1 MEICVLRQQLLDHL
15 GHGLVTGG
23 PGSGKTTI
31 ALKKA
36 VVRIEAGLQP
46 GQSVLFLSFS
56 RSAVAR
62 VAEAIQAQ
70 VAREH
75 RAALNMQTFHSFFW
89 GILGSNAY
97 LLGAP
102 RPLQILLP
110 QDEEILFG
118 KIKRKERKLGN
129 PMWDACL
136 VERERLFAED
146 GKMAFDLF
154 FPSAVALI
162 QRSGHVRRMIAQR
175 YPLIIVDEAQDTD
188 GDAWKCIEMLAAETT
203 IICLADLEQQIFDYL
218 PGIGPERIAIIR
230 AALEPLEIDLAGQ
243 NHRSPDSEIVA
254 FAEDVLNGV
263 ARPGKYKGVSAFS
276 YNPMPKVGTY
286 DPNKTFRMAIGA
298 LQRRIRADTGKW
310 GKSIAILT
318 HSGPAAAKIS
328 AALNDGAKTV
338 RHKLLFDE
346 NSALLSARIAA
357 FLLEPKVAAKRL
369 SDMAIAVDMFK
380 DIEQSRGSAQV
391 EKMQKWA
398 DKLRA
403 GKLPTAG
410 FIKNLLAIIDALSLT
425 DFSGNPAK
433 DWLVVKALLRVA
445 ADPEL
450 RQVATHL
457 DYLVGFN
464 RGKRIGA
471 ELGLLWERHGQYH
484 GAREAFESAIAQDQ
498 LAGGL
503 DDPNGVQIMT
513 IHKAKGK
520 QFDGVIVVRAGRFE
534 ENVGLVST
542 FVWRE
547 DKHPFHRSRKIL
559 RVAITRAKTH
569 TLILDPVFPGCP
581 ITGHYKL

>member
-1 MEICVLRQQLLDHL
+1 MDICALRQKLLDHP

-36 VVRIEAGLQP
+36 VVKIEAGLQP

-62 VAEAIQAQ
+62 VAEAVQAQ

-89 GILGSNAY
+89 EILRSNAY

-102 RPLQILLP
+102 RPLQLLLP

-118 KIKRKERKLGN
+118 KIKRKDRKLGN
-129 PMWDACL
+129 PKWDEWL
-136 VERERLFAED
+136 IERERLFAKD

-162 QRSGHVRRMIAQR
+162 QRSGHVRRMLAQR
-175 YPLIIVDEAQDTD
+175 YPLIIVDEAQDTN

-218 PGIGPERIAIIR
+218 PGIGPERIAVIR
-230 AALEPLEIDLAGQ
+230 VALAPLEIDLAGQ

-254 FAEDVLNGV
+254 FAEDVLNGMV
-263 ARPGKYKGVSAFS
+263 RPGQYKGVSAFS
-276 YNPMPKVGTY
+276 YNPKVGIY
-286 DPNKTFRMAIGA
+286 DANKVFRMALGA

-346 NSALLSARIAA
+346 NAALLSARIAA
-357 FLLEPKVAAKRL
+357 FLLEPKVAANRL
-369 SDMAIAVDMFK
+369 SDMAVAVDMFK
-380 DIEQSRGSAQV
+380 DIERSRGSAQV

-398 DKLRA
+398 DKLRI

-410 FIKNLLAIIDALSLT
+410 FIKNLLAIIDSLHLT
-425 DFSGNPAK
+425 KFSGNPAK
-433 DWLVVKALLRVA
+433 DWLVVKALLRAA

-471 ELGLLWERHGQYH
+471 ELGLLWERHGQYR

-503 DDPNGVQIMT
+503 DDPNGIQIMT

-534 ENVGLVST
+534 ENAGLVST

-569 TLILDPVFPGCP
+569 TLILDPIFPDCP

>member
-1 MEICVLRQQLLDHL
+1 VEICPLRQQLLDHL

-36 VVRIEAGLQP
+36 VVRIEAGLLP

-62 VAEAIQAQ
+62 VAEAVQVQ

-89 GILGSNAY
+89 EVLGSNAY

-118 KIKRKERKLGN
+118 KIKKKERKIGN
-129 PMWDACL
+129 AQWDAWL
-136 VERERLFAED
+136 VERSRLFAEE
-146 GKMAFDLF
+146 GKIAFDLF

-162 QRSGHVRRMIAQR
+162 QRSAHMRRLIAQR
-175 YPLIIVDEAQDTD
+175 YPLIIVDEAQDTN
-188 GDAWKCIEMLAAETT
+188 GDAWKCIEMLSGETT

-218 PGIGPERIAIIR
+218 PGIGPERIAAIK
-230 AALEPLEIDLAGQ
+230 AALAPLEIDLAGQ

-263 ARPGKYKGVSAFS
+263 VRTGKYKGVSTFP
-276 YNPMPKVGTY
+276 YNPKAGVY
-286 DPNKTFRMAIGA
+286 NPNKVFRMALGA

-318 HSGPAAAKIS
+318 SSGATAARIS
-328 AALNDGAKTV
+328 AALNDGVKTV

-346 NSALLSARIAA
+346 NTVLLSARIAA
-357 FLLEPKVAAKRL
+357 FLLEPKIVASRL
-369 SDMAIAVDMFK
+369 VDMAIAVDLFT
-380 DIEQSRGSAQV
+380 DIERSRGSAQA
-391 EKMQKWA
+391 EKMEKWA
-398 DKLRA
+398 SKLRA
-403 GKLPTAG
+403 GKVPTAA
-410 FIKNLLAIIDALSLT
+410 FVTNLLAIIDGLSISKFT
-425 DFSGNPAK
+425 GNPAK
-433 DWLVVKALLRVA
+433 DWLVVKALLRQAGDPDLGKVA
-445 ADPEL
+445 IN
-450 RQVATHL
+450 L
-457 DYLVGFN
+457 DYVVGFN

-471 ELGLLWERHGQYH
+471 ALGILWERHGQYL
-484 GAREAFESAIAQDQ
+484 GARETFESAIAQDQ

-503 DDPNGVQIMT
+503 DDPNGIQIMT

-520 QFDGVIVVRAGRFE
+520 QFDGVLIVRAGRFE
-534 ENVGLVST
+534 DGGQVST
-542 FVWRE
+542 FIWRE
-547 DKHPFHRSRKIL
+547 DKRPFHRSRKIL
-559 RVAITRAKTH
+559 RVAITRAKIH
-569 TLILDPVFPGCP
+569 AMILDPIFPPCP
-581 ITGHYKL
+581 IVTPYNL